1 MADSRRRRIASL
13 FLAAIAPALLATAL
27 ATAPGA
33 HARTAGYPENP
44 TNPLVGQQWGVYN
57 GQQDGVYPAYEAAT
71 GTERSLLA
79 KVALQPRA
87 RWYFSWIPTS
97 DVQQKVESDIAAEQA
112 AAHNRNVLVPMALFR
127 QFPGQEFNKDI
138 PWTMAQRQDYRDWYD
153 AVARAIGS
161 AHALIILEP
170 DLPVILKSW
179 RTDIRERL
187 VTYAARTLAAL
198 PNTVIYLDG
207 GAADWLTADQSAALL
222 KASGVQY
229 VRGFALSGTH
239 YTSVADDLR
248 RGRDTVNALARLGI
262 PGKHFVLDTSDNGRG
277 FTYKQYYTKH
287 PNGFPPNAE
296 PCMTKTETV
305 CVTLGIPPTT
315 QVADPA
321 WHLSSTLAQIAR
333 RYADAYVWYNR
344 MWLRNGTWPFDLQR
358 TLQIA
363 RTTPFQ

>member
-1 MADSRRRRIASL
+1 MAFPRRRVAAL
-13 FLAAIAPALLATAL
+13 LLAAVAPALLVTAL
-27 ATAPGA
+27 TTAPGA
-33 HARTAGYPENP
+33 GARTAGYPANP
-44 TNPLVGQQWGVYN
+44 TNPLVGQQWGVFN
-57 GQQDGVYPAYEAAT
+57 GSQDGVYPAWEAAT
-71 GTERSLLA
+71 GTEKALLA

-87 RWYFSWIPTS
+87 RWYFSWIKTS
-97 DVQQKVESDIAAEQA
+97 DVGQKVAGDIANEQA
-112 AAHNRNVLVPMALFR
+112 AAHNPNVMVPMALFR
-127 QFPGQEFNKDI
+127 QFPGQEFNKDV
-138 PWTMAQRQDYRDWYD
+138 PWTMAMRQDYRNWYD

-179 RTDIRERL
+179 RPDIRERL

-207 GAADWLTADQSAALL
+207 GASDWLTADQSAALL
-222 KASGVQY
+222 KASGIRY

-248 RGRDTVNALARLGI
+248 RGRDTVDALARLGI
-262 PGKHFVLDTSDNGRG
+262 PGKHFVIDTSDNGRG
-277 FTYKQYYTKH
+277 FTFKQYYAKH
-287 PNGFPPNAE
+287 PNGNVSNAE
-296 PCMTKTETV
+296 PCRTRSETV

-315 QVADPA
+315 QVAAPA
-321 WHLSSTLAQIAR
+321 WHLSPTLDAIAA

-344 MWLRNGTWPFDLQR
+344 MWLTNGTWPFNLQR